1 MTAPIEIT
9 PSELHLWIKNQKP
22 FCLIDCRE
30 DDEYAIAK
38 INGAVLVPLSRW
50 EEAFGKLQLDES
62 QPVIVHCHHGMRSL
76 RATHWLRRNGY
87 PEAQSLAGG
96 IDAWSLEI
104 DLSVPRY

>member
-62 QPVIVHCHHGMRSL
+62 QPVVVHCHHGMRSL
-76 RATHWLRRNGY
+76 RVASWLRERGFHS
-87 PEAQSLAGG
+87 AQSMSGG
-96 IDAWSLEI
+96 IDAWS
-104 DLSVPRY
+104 DQVDPAVPKY